1 MNLPYGPKLNKML
14 CPKCNGISEITK
26 EGLKCT
32 EPDCQYIY
40 YMFSDKDNSFQRE
53 LFNDIT
59 PTRE

>member
-1 MNLPYGPKLNKML
+1 MNLPYDPKLNKML

-53 LFNDIT
+53 LFL
-59 PTRE
+59 